1 MKKYVLEFVK
11 RGLMAAAGGPVILA
25 IIYGILGA
33 TGAVTALTPAEVC
46 QGILSITLMAFI
58 IAGISMIY
66 TVESLPLGM
75 AVLIHAGVL
84 YLDYLLVYL
93 LNSWIPKNWQAIG
106 IFTLIFA
113 AGYGVV
119 WLVIYLCIR
128 QNTRKLNARMKKA

>member
-106 IFTLIFA
+106 IFTLVFA